1 VVINPDGA
9 KAIYNSSGLAYYRH
23 SDWLGSSRLT
33 STASRT
39 MYSSAAYAPFGEQYA
54 NVGTA
59 DASFTSQD
67 QDTLSS
73 LYDFPAR
80 RQSSSQGRWIA
91 PDPAGLRAVGITN
104 PQSWNRYVYVLGNPL
119 GLIDPM
125 GLQALQNSCP
135 DNDQSGDCNGDGNNG
150 GGDNGG
156 DPDCTYGW
164 NDSGVTENCP
174 VPLR

>member
-1 VVINPDGA
+1 MVINPDGA

-67 QDTLSS
+67 QD
-73 LYDFPAR
+73 
-80 RQSSSQGRWIA
+80 
-91 PDPAGLRAVGITN
+91 
-104 PQSWNRYVYVLGNPL
+104 
-119 GLIDPM
+119 
-125 GLQALQNSCP
+125 
-135 DNDQSGDCNGDGNNG
+135 NG